1 MKELDNAKEFIK
13 HYLNYNHVNY
23 DEFMGKCR
31 ERQLVYHRTI
41 VSVVLVKMFDL
52 GLVDCGR
59 LINRDHSS
67 IIHHCKKF
75 EDLCGIYKEY
85 NTSYMQAVG
94 LANIYIQDEVTNDF
108 VSSILTSNSKLREKL
123 LNKGR
128 IIENLQAENVGLKLQ
143 IKKLKK
149 ELDYV

>member
-52 GLVDCGR
+52 GL
-59 LINRDHSS
+59 
-67 IIHHCKKF
+67 
-75 EDLCGIYKEY
+75 
-85 NTSYMQAVG
+85 G
-94 LANIYIQDEVTNDF
+94 LW
-108 VSSILTSNSKLREKL
+108 
-123 LNKGR
+123 
-128 IIENLQAENVGLKLQ
+128 
-143 IKKLKK
+143 
-149 ELDYV
+149 

>member
-1 MKELDNAKEFIK
+1 
-13 HYLNYNHVNY
+13 
-23 DEFMGKCR
+23 
-31 ERQLVYHRTI
+31 
-41 VSVVLVKMFDL
+41 MFDL

-85 NTSYMQAVG
+85 NTSYAQAVG

>member
-23 DEFMGKCR
+23 DDFMGKCR

-52 GLVDCGR
+52 GLVDCGK

-75 EDLCGIYKEY
+75 DDLRDIYKEY
-85 NTSYMQAVG
+85 DNSYTQAVG

-108 VSSILTSNSKLREKL
+108 VSSILTSNSKLREKI

-143 IKKLKK
+143 VKQLKK

>member
-13 HYLNYNHVNY
+13 HYLSYNHIET
-23 DEFMGKCR
+23 DDFLGKSRIR
-31 ERQLVYHRTI
+31 ELVFHRII

-52 GLVDCGR
+52 GLVGCGR

-67 IIHHCKKF
+67 VIHYLKKYK
-75 EDLCGIYKEY
+75 DLSEIYKEY
-85 NTSYMQAVG
+85 ETSYNQAVG
-94 LANIYIQDEVTNDF
+94 LANIYRQDEISNDF
-108 VSSILTSNSKLREKL
+108 VSTILTSNSKLREKL

-149 ELDYV
+149 ELEYV